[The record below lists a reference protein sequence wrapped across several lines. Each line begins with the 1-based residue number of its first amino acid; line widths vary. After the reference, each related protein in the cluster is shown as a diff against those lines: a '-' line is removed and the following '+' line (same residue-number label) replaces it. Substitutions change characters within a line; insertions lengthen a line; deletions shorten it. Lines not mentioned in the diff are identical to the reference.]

1 MGVSRSVRNMDFM
14 LDFSLLFYLSFS
26 FLTFLSTISLLM
38 TIFRFIISEQ
48 GIAAECLG
56 SMFIEGMTNRRLESY
71 W

>member
-1 MGVSRSVRNMDFM
+1 M

-38 TIFRFIISEQ
+38 TIFRLIISEQ
-48 GIAAECLG
+48 GIAVECLG
-56 SMFIEGMTNRRLESY
+56 STFIGGVMNRRLESY